1 MQTNS
6 EHKVLWLNSKQTM
19 KLLKLSSCELMHL
32 RQAGKLKFEKRGNS
46 YFYAIESQTTT
57 EE

>member
-6 EHKVLWLNSKQTM
+6 TPEVLWLNSKQAM

-46 YFYAIESQTTT
+46 YFYAIEPQLLA

>member
-1 MQTNS
+1 MITVTKTNT
-6 EHKVLWLNSKQTM
+6 VWLSSKQAM
-19 KLLKLSSCELMHL
+19 KLLKLSSCEMMHL

-46 YFYAIESQTTT
+46 YFYAIEPQPTA